1 MTPEPEN
8 RRFSLR
14 DIARQLG
21 VSHAAVSMALRDS
34 PRISAPLKEKIRK
47 YAEQVGYRPDPMLT
61 ALASYRQSKSNP
73 AIQAAIAWVNAW
85 PQPDNLRTYRE
96 FDAYWHG
103 ASAAAEK
110 FGYRLE
116 EFRVG
121 RECSPRRLHQILSTR
136 GIRGLLLPPHQ
147 VQPDWGDFPWSSYS
161 LVRFGRSLA
170 QPHTHLV
177 TADQVANTMLA
188 IREIL
193 KRGYR
198 RVGLVTEERRIQE
211 SGHFFEGGYL
221 LAQRSVPDGDQVP
234 VMALGAF
241 SAGERAKAIATWIK
255 KHKVEAIF
263 TDVAEV
269 PALLKKQGIKI
280 PDDIALAVTSVLD
293 AQADAGIDQHPE
305 EIGRVGLLMLNSL
318 INDGARGIP
327 KIFRQ
332 ILVEGS
338 WVDGSTLP
346 DRR

>member
-73 AIQAAIAWVNAW
+73 SIQAAIAWVNAW
-85 PQPDNLRTYRE
+85 PEPESLRTYRE

-136 GIRGLLLPPHQ
+136 GIRGLLLPPHRI
-147 VQPDWGDFPWSSYS
+147 QPEWADFPWESYS

-170 QPHTHLV
+170 RPHTHLV

-198 RVGLVTEERRIQE
+198 RVGLVTEETRIQE

-221 LAQRSVPDGDQVP
+221 MAQRSIPEDDRIP
-234 VMALGAF
+234 VMALGAL
-241 SAGERAKAIATWIK
+241 SAGQRSKAIASWIK
-255 KHKVEAIF
+255 KQRVEAIF
-263 TDVAEV
+263 TDIAEV
-269 PALLKKQGIKI
+269 PALLDKQGIRI
-280 PDDIALAVTSVLD
+280 PDDVALAVTSVLD
-293 AQADAGIDQHPE
+293 THADAGIDQHPE
-305 EIGRVGLLMLNSL
+305 EVGRVGLLMLNSL

-327 KIFRQ
+327 DIFRQ